1 MYPNAIIRNLVFL
14 RVPDLK
20 IKMGITLLSHTEL
33 KQVNFF
39 REQDTE
45 IYNSASV
52 TFYKLYVQMPL
63 LESRFS

>member
-1 MYPNAIIRNLVFL
+1 
-14 RVPDLK
+14 
-20 IKMGITLLSHTEL
+20 MGVTLLFRTEF

-39 REQDTE
+39 EEQDIE

-52 TFYKLYVQMPL
+52 TFYKLCLQMPL